1 MVRRLMVRMEKDRY
15 VLFKEARRAIVA
27 PYFGELNPSRVATD
41 MSQVTTRERA
51 ALRKAFGIAFENT
64 PNPNP
69 EPDH

>member
-51 ALRKAFGIAFENT
+51 ALRKAFEHP

>member
-27 PYFGELNPSRVATD
+27 PYFGEHNPSRVATD
-41 MSQVTTRERA
+41 MSQVTIRERA
-51 ALRKAFGIAFENT
+51 ALRKAFEHT

>member
-1 MVRRLMVRMEKDRY
+1 MVRMEKDRY

-27 PYFGELNPSRVATD
+27 PYFGEHTPSRVAAD
-41 MSQVTTRERA
+41 MSQVTIRERA
-51 ALRKAFGIAFENT
+51 ALRKAFAHT

>member
-1 MVRRLMVRMEKDRY
+1 MVRMEKDRY

-51 ALRKAFGIAFENT
+51 ALRKAVEHS